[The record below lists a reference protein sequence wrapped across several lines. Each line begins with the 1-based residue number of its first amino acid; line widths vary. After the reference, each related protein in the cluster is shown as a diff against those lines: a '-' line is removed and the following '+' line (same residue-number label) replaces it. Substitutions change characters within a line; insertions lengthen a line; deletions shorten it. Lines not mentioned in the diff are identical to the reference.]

1 MTEQLR
7 YEGGMNTRLVSGL
20 IPAALAVASFL
31 SLAAQEPSAKKT
43 LATGDAA
50 PLFTLN
56 NQKGQL
62 VSLGAKPEGWT
73 LIAFY
78 PKALTGG

>member
-1 MTEQLR
+1 MKF
-7 YEGGMNTRLVSGL
+7 RLLSGL
-20 IPAALAVASFL
+20 VPAGLALASVL
-31 SLAAQEPSAKKT
+31 SLAAQEPSAKKP

-62 VSLGAKPEGWT
+62 VSLGAEPEGWT